1 MTGRTNKNT
10 PATTVR
16 MRLPEVEPLPPMSRQ
31 ERVARGLAARERAP
45 LGSHGQWR
53 PSTERSDTVS
63 VLEHQARKRDQ
74 ELVPLRNGRMAAS
87 AFAFFRGGA
96 GVMAGDLATTRS
108 SGLRAQLCGD
118 AHLVNFG
125 IFDTPERAHVF
136 DINDFDETLPGP
148 WEWDVKRLAASVDV
162 AGRDLGLNRS
172 QRRAAVLACVA
183 SYRSRMAEL
192 AQLGNLEVWHARL
205 DADQM
210 LKLLADGKKSDHVE
224 RAVRKGLTR
233 NHLTAFSKLI
243 ERDDGNVRFAN
254 RPPLLVPIDELLS
267 DRARRRYVAVI
278 RAFLDQYRSSLPASQ
293 RHLLEGYRFA
303 HLARKVVGVGSV
315 GTRSMVVLMIGLD
328 EEDPLLLQLKE
339 AKRSVL
345 EPHCGPSEYR
355 NRGQRVVEGQRLM
368 QTASDP
374 LLGWYR
380 LRALDD
386 RVHDFYVRQL
396 WDGKASID
404 VSRLTAGQLAKYAE
418 VCGLVLARAHAR
430 SGFRVSISAYLG
442 DTDEFDQA
450 IADFAEVY
458 ADVTEEDHAS
468 LMAAIDSGRLTAS
481 HDEP

>member
-1 MTGRTNKNT
+1 
-10 PATTVR
+10 
-16 MRLPEVEPLPPMSRQ
+16 
-31 ERVARGLAARERAP
+31 
-45 LGSHGQWR
+45 
-53 PSTERSDTVS
+53 
-63 VLEHQARKRDQ
+63 
-74 ELVPLRNGRMAAS
+74 
-87 AFAFFRGGA
+87 
-96 GVMAGDLATTRS
+96 
-108 SGLRAQLCGD
+108 
-118 AHLVNFG
+118 
-125 IFDTPERAHVF
+125 
-136 DINDFDETLPGP
+136 
-148 WEWDVKRLAASVDV
+148 
-162 AGRDLGLNRS
+162 
-172 QRRAAVLACVA
+172 
-183 SYRSRMAEL
+183 
-192 AQLGNLEVWHARL
+192 
-205 DADQM
+205 M
-210 LKLLADGKKSDHVE
+210 LKLLADSADKKRSEQVE

-243 ERDDGNVRFAN
+243 ERDDGDVRFAN

-278 RAFLDQYRSSLPASQ
+278 RAFLDQYRSSLPTTQ
-293 RHLLEGYRFA
+293 RHLLDGYRFS

-328 EEDPLLLQLKE
+328 EGDPLLLQLKE

-404 VSRLTAGQLAKYAE
+404 VSRLSADQLAKYAA

-430 SGFRVSISAYLG
+430 SGFRVSIAAYLG
-442 DTDEFDQA
+442 DTDEFDHA
-450 IADFAEVY
+450 IAHFADVY
-458 ADVTEEDHAS
+458 ADVTEQDHAS
-468 LMAAIDSGRLTAS
+468 LTAAIEGGRLPAS
-481 HDEP
+481 HDE